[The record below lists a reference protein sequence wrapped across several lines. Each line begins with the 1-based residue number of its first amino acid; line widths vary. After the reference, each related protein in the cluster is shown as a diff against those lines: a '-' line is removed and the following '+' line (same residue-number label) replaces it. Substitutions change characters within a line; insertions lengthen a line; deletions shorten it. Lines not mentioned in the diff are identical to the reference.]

1 MANNLISIE
10 ESLSN
15 QIDEKIMK
23 EQQNLKNLKF
33 FDTSNIGWNGII
45 QLIKD
50 ENSMNI
56 FVKVKKIKK
65 FQSKRKQKMNRNQM
79 LKQIAMEE
87 VLGILENL

>member
-1 MANNLISIE
+1 MKNNLISVE

-23 EQQNLKNLKF
+23 EQQNLNNLKF
-33 FDTSNIGWNGII
+33 FDTSNIGWNDII

-50 ENSMNI
+50 QNSINI
-56 FVKVKKIKK
+56 FGKVKKIKK

-79 LKQIAMEE
+79 LKQIAMED
-87 VLGILENL
+87 VLGILESL